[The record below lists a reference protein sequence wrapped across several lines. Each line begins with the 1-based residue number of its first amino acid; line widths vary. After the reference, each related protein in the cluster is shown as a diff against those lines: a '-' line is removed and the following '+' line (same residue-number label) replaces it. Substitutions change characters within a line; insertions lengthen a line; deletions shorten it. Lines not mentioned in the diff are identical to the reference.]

1 MFEIN
6 IKAISAAML
15 AKQMTIRDLAKAAGV
30 TETTAGKIFKGCST
44 KLNGRIAGAVANALG
59 LSPEQILKEAEQ

>member
-1 MFEIN
+1 MFEVDV
-6 IKAISAAML
+6 KAIRAAML

-59 LSPEQILKEAEQ
+59 LSPEQILKGDVE